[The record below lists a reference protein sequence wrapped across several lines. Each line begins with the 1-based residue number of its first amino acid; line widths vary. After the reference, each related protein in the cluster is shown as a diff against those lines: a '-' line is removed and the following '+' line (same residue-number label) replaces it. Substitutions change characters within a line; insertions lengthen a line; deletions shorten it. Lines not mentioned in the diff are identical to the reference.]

1 MTNPQFLQGNLQELF
16 DALYSIGAIEPV
28 LKMDWQQIQKEAH
41 RDYRKIEAVMKHVN
55 ATNREQNLVAALG
68 GLDSVSLNFL
78 AMEVAREFA
87 EFQDRK
93 QLH

>member
-55 ATNREQNLVAALG
+55 AKGREQNLVAALG